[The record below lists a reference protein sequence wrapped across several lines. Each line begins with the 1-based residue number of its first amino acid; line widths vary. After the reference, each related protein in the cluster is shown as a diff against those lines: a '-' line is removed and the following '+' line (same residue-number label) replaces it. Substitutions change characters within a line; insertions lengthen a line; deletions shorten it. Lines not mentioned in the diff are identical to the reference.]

1 MLEGTGQRGRAAL
14 RRNRRQMQEI
24 GCVYLR
30 VYLDG
35 ASPAGTVLQ
44 DFRFVVETVGEPE
57 EGPIYLV
64 DGATAEPTA
73 SPSAS
78 PTESASPSPSAGMDA
93 SGDPV
98 DAAD

>member
-1 MLEGTGQRGRAAL
+1 
-14 RRNRRQMQEI
+14 MQEI